1 MFRSG
6 YNRHIWND
14 PIVWVVGNEEDSKQ
28 LVSII
33 ELRGSVLMSSFDI
46 SGFVTSKYP
55 GARCFSENI
64 MSREGKIEGPAFK
77 LQSRNLSK
85 EYAAESLSL
94 ATGVTGRNTDNELIN
109 REKRFLEERKCFGI
123 VREGRIVSRGAI
135 MSSVKEYSSVG
146 AFFTDEN
153 YRGRGFASDVIGT
166 VLAEASKVSDNTCLF
181 VNGKNERAISVYS
194 KLGFHT
200 TGKAYFCEIGTGV
213 VP

>member
-28 LVSII
+28 LVLII

-77 LQSRNLSK
+77 PQSRNLSK

-94 ATGVTGRNTDNELIN
+94 ANGVTGGNTDAELIN
-109 REKRFLEERKCFGI
+109 REKRFLEEKKCFGI
-123 VREGRIVSRGAI
+123 VQEGRIVSRGAI

-153 YRGRGFASDVIGT
+153 YRGRGFASDMIGT

-200 TGKAYFCEIGTGV
+200 TGKACFCEIGTEV